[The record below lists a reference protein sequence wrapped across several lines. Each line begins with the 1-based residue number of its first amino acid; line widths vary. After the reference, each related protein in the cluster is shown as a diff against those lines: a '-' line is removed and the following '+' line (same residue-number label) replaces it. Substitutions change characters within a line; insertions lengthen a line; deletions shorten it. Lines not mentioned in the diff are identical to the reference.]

1 MDFGGE
7 KVSVALKQVDFSD
20 ITENGALFNV
30 VISVDM
36 TPLKKQSGNQ
46 ILDYLASLVPDK
58 MYVSSTVRVTHD
70 GNAFSYD
77 VKHEELKIN
86 NLTADDT
93 ADMFHTLD
101 VLFKVGE
108 ADKWNVYVGTT
119 IMDALV
125 GNEEKN
131 GLAYGLKDIG
141 AKDYAFMEEDGKE
154 YFVVL
159 R

>member
-1 MDFGGE
+1 
-7 KVSVALKQVDFSD
+7 VDISNV
-20 ITENGALFNV
+20 TESGALFNV

-36 TPLKKQSGNQ
+36 TPLKKQSDNK
-46 ILDYLASLVPDK
+46 IINYVTSLVPDT
-58 MYVSSTVRVTHD
+58 MYVSSTVLVTHD

-77 VKHEELKIN
+77 VKHEALQIN

-108 ADKWNVYVGTT
+108 AEKWNVYVGTT

-125 GNEEKN
+125 GNAEKN
-131 GLAYGLKDIG
+131 GLAYGLKEIG
-141 AKDYAFMEEDGKE
+141 ATDYAFVEEDGKE
-154 YFVVL
+154 YFAVL